1 MDREKLILLVT
12 YGTCNSDREDISN
25 LCDAA
30 NKISNAISEEPI
42 CRGSLGDF
50 TRTVDNM
57 IANGKMSDGE
67 QGLSVEV
74 SVSINEATPKEVY
87 FINKVR
93 PTDIQA
99 AVVSG

>member
-12 YGTCNSDREDISN
+12 YGTCNNDREDISN

-57 IANGKMSDGE
+57 IAKGKMSDGE

-74 SVSINEATPKEVY
+74 SVSINEATPKRGIFY
-87 FINKVR
+87 KQGS
-93 PTDIQA
+93 PH
-99 AVVSG
+99 

>member
-12 YGTCNSDREDISN
+12 YGTYSNDREDISN

-30 NKISNAISEEPI
+30 NKISNAISEEPL

-50 TRTVDNM
+50 TNTVDNM
-57 IANGKMSDGE
+57 IAKGKISDGE
-67 QGLSVEV
+67 NGLSVKD
-74 SVSINEATPKEVY
+74 SVYIDEATPKELY

-93 PTDIQA
+93 PTDVQA
-99 AVVSG
+99 AVVSE